1 MSEWNI
7 YTVGSVDFL
16 YNVLNSI
23 AMMLNNGTYSDTF
36 RISALLGVIGI
47 VIASAVSGGKTLS
60 FGQMAV
66 CIVMYMLFFQVSA
79 RVNLED
85 LTTGEF
91 RAVDNVPWGL
101 AAPASIISTVGY
113 SVTENMEQAF
123 STPAMTEY
131 GALDPLF
138 TLTAYYDALKD
149 PMRWR
154 LGTGGSN
161 PDIAASIDS
170 YIRTCVINDIN
181 RNATTYAHIWRNG
194 GGVDSVR
201 SSDASTYVVLYDGLN
216 SNGPQVNPRNASQYT
231 CAGAY
236 TRLKNQA
243 AGSYPTLVA
252 TSGRV
257 MAAYGRCD
265 DTCSPEVKVTNM
277 MNFYNIASSN
287 VRDFQLQMLMM
298 PNIAKIPQDAYLDSF
313 KGTAA
318 ITRAQTATQ
327 QAFQWSSGGS
337 SFLYWMSS
345 FMPIFQG
352 VIYALTPFMAFLLGL
367 GVMGLRLIMK
377 YFLIIVWTQTWVPLA
392 AVINLYMLTKMQSD
406 SAAIL
411 SITSGVSSLGTVAFN
426 QLYDLIVNTQKNIAL
441 AGNLFGLIPALG
453 GFIVWGSSIAFNSLA
468 NSAAA
473 PSPADT
479 KVLAPDMTNAPAL
492 NNRSAEFSNSPM
504 SGTTMTG
511 ASGIV
516 GSISMQEMASSNL
529 QSAAAK
535 KETASQQESAAR
547 NAFVNSLASNQHSG
561 THSTAQNAQVSSS
574 LSQAFGSDASK
585 IFSYMEAHGKT
596 ATDAVADLNSVTK
609 GGSLGVGTGS
619 GPGVSAG
626 ATAAVSSGS
635 TDQHGNSIQGSE
647 SSGDQDAARLAS
659 SLGAGY
665 EKKLSGAINDVA
677 AHTSQFGISSS
688 EGSSYSSAYSN
699 SQSAEK
705 AYSEAE
711 TFSQSSAVNQAIG
724 FDVLG
729 KKVTSSPGLEQKMQQ
744 LINAEPGSAQQRDQY
759 ANQLMRNGLSS
770 AEAQGA
776 ASVLALKDAGKLN
789 EVAHELGFVNGGSS
803 PEITSS
809 AASQYSNVAPDAS
822 EITGKIDGIG
832 GVTMAGV
839 SSTQGEARGTVSTQE
854 GYTAPSATAG
864 RVGDRFDSYIA
875 ADGPV
880 QTDHNKQSA
889 EVVKSQQESAYNSIA
904 NLAPSSIAREG
915 LSIVNNLTSRIS
927 DDNPVIQETRRQAQE
942 VQAKYGNNSQASE
955 AIAEYYALGKAGVTG
970 DTLQQARDNA
980 VAAISLDTGGHQ
992 SSDGMVH
999 GGNREW
1005 GERAVTAIE
1014 STFERQGT
1022 DDRNTLSTVTL
1033 GLNEAAGKTLP
1044 SNTTS
1049 HAEGGS
1055 LTGARSNVTTS
1066 GGGEGYGNGAS
1077 ASDNEEIRIEIT
1089 RGNESP
1095 DPHKRKI

>member
-60 FGQMAV
+60 LGQMAV

-113 SVTENMEQAF
+113 SVTENMEQAL
-123 STPAMTEY
+123 STAQMTQY
-131 GALDPLF
+131 GALDPLY

-149 PMRWR
+149 PMRWW
-154 LGTGGSN
+154 LGSEGSN
-161 PDIAASIDS
+161 ADIAASIDS
-170 YIRTCVINDIN
+170 YVRTCVINDIN
-181 RNATTYAHIWRNG
+181 RNTATYAHLWRNAS
-194 GGVDSVR
+194 GVDAVR
-201 SSDASTYVVLYDGLN
+201 SNDLSTYVIIYDGLN
-216 SNGPQVNPRNASQYT
+216 SNGPHVNPRNASQYT
-231 CAGAY
+231 CSEAY
-236 TRLKNQA
+236 TKLKNQA
-243 AGSYPTLVA
+243 SGSYETLMGA
-252 TSGRV
+252 SGRV
-257 MAAYGRCD
+257 MRSYGRCNGCNPM
-265 DTCSPEVKVTNM
+265 TKVADM
-277 MNFYNIASSN
+277 MNFYNISTSN

-298 PNIAKIPQDAYLDSF
+298 PNISKIPQDAYLDSF

-352 VIYALTPFMAFLLGL
+352 IIYALTPFMAFLLGL

-406 SAAIL
+406 ANAIL
-411 SITSGVSSLGTVAFN
+411 MIGGGANQIGTLAFN
-426 QLYDLIVNTQKNIAL
+426 QLYDLLISTQKNIGL
-441 AGNLFGLIPALG
+441 AGHLFGLIPALG
-453 GFIVWGSSIAFNSLA
+453 GFIVWGSSMAFNSLS

-492 NNRSAEFSNSPM
+492 NNRSSEFSNSPM
-504 SGTTMTG
+504 SGTTVTG

-547 NAFVNSLASNQHSG
+547 NAFVNSLASNQNSG

-574 LSQAFGSDASK
+574 ISQAFGSDASK

-609 GGSLGVGTGS
+609 GGSIGAGTGS
-619 GPGVSAG
+619 GPGASAS

-659 SLGAGY
+659 SLGASF

-688 EGSSYSSAYSN
+688 EGSSYSNAYSN

-729 KKVTSSPGLEQKMQQ
+729 KKVTSSPVLEQKMQQ

-759 ANQLMRNGLSS
+759 ANQLMRNGLNS

-789 EVAHELGFVNGGSS
+789 EVAQELGFVAGGGS
-803 PEITSS
+803 PEITTT
-809 AASQYSNVAPDAS
+809 AASKNMNVAPDAS

-832 GVTMAGV
+832 GSTMAGV
-839 SSTQGEARGTVSTQE
+839 SSTQSEARGTVSAQQ
-854 GYTAPSATAG
+854 GYTAPSATSG

-880 QTDHNKQSA
+880 QTDHNRQSA
-889 EVVKSQQESAYNSIA
+889 EVVSSQQESAYNIIA
-904 NLAPSSIAREG
+904 NTAPSSIAREG

-927 DDNPVIQETRRQAQE
+927 NDNPVIQETRRQAQE
-942 VQAKYGNNSQASE
+942 VQAKYGNNSQASD

-992 SSDGMVH
+992 SSDGTIH

-1033 GLNEAAGKTLP
+1033 GLNEASGKTLP
-1044 SNTTS
+1044 SNTSS
-1049 HAEGGS
+1049 HTEGGS
-1055 LTGARSNVTTS
+1055 LTGARSNSV
-1066 GGGEGYGNGAS
+1066 GNGDGNAGAS
-1077 ASDNEEIRIEIT
+1077 AGDDGGIRIEIT
-1089 RGNESP
+1089 KGVEGP

>member
-47 VIASAVSGGKTLS
+47 VIASAISGGKVLS

-123 STPAMTEY
+123 STPSMTEY

-154 LGTGGSN
+154 LGTGGSD
-161 PDIAASIDS
+161 PDIAASVDS
-170 YIRTCVINDIN
+170 YVRTCVINDIN
-181 RNATTYAHIWRNG
+181 RNANTYAHIWRDG
-194 GGVDSVR
+194 GGIDAVR
-201 SSDASTYVVLYDGLN
+201 SNDLSTYVVLYDGLN

-231 CAGAY
+231 CSEAY
-236 TRLKNQA
+236 TKLKNQA

-257 MAAYGRCD
+257 MSAYGRCD
-265 DTCSPEVKVTNM
+265 SCSPETKVTDM
-277 MNFYNIASSN
+277 MDFYNISSSN

-318 ITRAQTATQ
+318 VTRAQTATQ

-367 GVMGLRLIMK
+367 GVMGIRLIMK

-406 SAAIL
+406 SASIL
-411 SITSGVSSLGTVAFN
+411 ALTSGVTSVGTVAFN
-426 QLYDLIVNTQKNIAL
+426 QLYDLIISTQKNIAL

-492 NNRSAEFSNSPM
+492 NNRSAEYSYSPM
-504 SGTTMTG
+504 SGTTLTG
-511 ASGIV
+511 ASGVV
-516 GSISMQEMASSNL
+516 GGISMSSIAQSSMTSARNEL
-529 QSAAAK
+529 QSA
-535 KETASQQESAAR
+535 SLQEQAAR
-547 NAFVNSLASNQHSG
+547 NSAVQTLAANKQNG
-561 THSTAQNAQVSSS
+561 THSQAQNNALISSMKQN
-574 LSQAFGSDASK
+574 LGSDYA
-585 IFSYMEAHGKT
+585 IAEDFMRKT
-596 ATDAVADLNSVTK
+596 GGDATDALNYMNT
-609 GGSLGVGTGS
+609 LANQVGIDAS
-619 GPGVSAG
+619 AGVSASKG
-626 ATAAVSSGS
+626 VKVPGVGSAEIKGQAGVSAAGSATSLT
-635 TDQHGNSIQGSE
+635 TDQHGNKISSNEGGGNSE
-647 SSGDQDAARLAS
+647 SSRLSHGVSADLAKNIGSTLTDVLSKS
-659 SLGAGY
+659 S
-665 EKKLSGAINDVA
+665 E
-677 AHTSQFGISSS
+677 FGVSSS
-688 EGSSYSSAYSN
+688 TGTSYNEAYSHLQTA
-699 SQSAEK
+699 SKQF
-705 AYSEAE
+705 SEAE
-711 TFSQSSAVNQAIG
+711 TFSQSSAINQTIS

-729 KKVTSSPGLEQKMQQ
+729 QKVNAVQGLDQKITQ
-744 LINAEPGSAQQRDQY
+744 IGNTIEGFAKTRDQY
-759 ANQLMRNGLSS
+759 ASQMVGNGMNSDN
-770 AEAQGA
+770 AHAA
-776 ASVLALKDAGKLN
+776 ASIMALKDGGQLHQIAGD
-789 EVAHELGFVNGGSS
+789 LGFLSGGNS
-803 PEITSS
+803 PEINNDKASLNRGVSGNAEGATQQIGAIEGATSAGVASTQSQAHSGISTVGSNSNPGTVRPNVQADWDRNSDLGGPVRSHNNEHNNVVEYQQSRS
-809 AASQYSNVAPDAS
+809 AAGMVATYQP
-822 EITGKIDGIG
+822 
-832 GVTMAGV
+832 
-839 SSTQGEARGTVSTQE
+839 
-854 GYTAPSATAG
+854 
-864 RVGDRFDSYIA
+864 
-875 ADGPV
+875 
-880 QTDHNKQSA
+880 N
-889 EVVKSQQESAYNSIA
+889 N
-904 NLAPSSIAREG
+904 IARDG
-915 LSIVNNLTSRIS
+915 MRIVNNLSSRLNN
-927 DDNPVIQETRRQAQE
+927 DNPTIQHERAVAHQVATDNGNS
-942 VQAKYGNNSQASE
+942 YGAH
-955 AIAEYYALGKAGVTG
+955 ALAEFYAAGKAGASGAVLDAFRENAMATIMADTG
-970 DTLQQARDNA
+970 GVRQSDGSVIGGNKEYAARA
-980 VAAISLDTGGHQ
+980 VAA
-992 SSDGMVH
+992 V
-999 GGNREW
+999 
-1005 GERAVTAIE
+1005 E
-1014 STFERQGT
+1014 STFERQGAN
-1022 DDRNTLSTVTL
+1022 DLNTLNMATK
-1033 GLNEAAGKTLP
+1033 GLWAAKNADELP
-1044 SNTTS
+1044 SNETKHSWGEGITS
-1049 HAEGGS
+1049 P
-1055 LTGARSNVTTS
+1055 RSN
-1066 GGGEGYGNGAS
+1066 GN
-1077 ASDNEEIRIEIT
+1077 
-1089 RGNESP
+1089 
-1095 DPHKRKI
+1095 

>member
-16 YNVLNSI
+16 YNVLNAI
-23 AMMLNNGTYSDTF
+23 AMMLNNGTYADTF

-47 VIASAVSGGKTLS
+47 VIVSAISGGKTLS

-85 LTTGEF
+85 LTTGHF

-113 SVTENMEQAF
+113 SVTENMEQAL
-123 STPAMTEY
+123 STAQMTQY
-131 GALDPLF
+131 GALDPLY

-154 LGTGGSN
+154 LGSAGSN
-161 PDIAASIDS
+161 PDIAASVDS
-170 YIRTCVINDIN
+170 YVRTCVINDIN
-181 RNATTYAHIWRNG
+181 RNATTYAHLWRDPA
-194 GGVDSVR
+194 GVDAVKSN
-201 SSDASTYVVLYDGLN
+201 DLSTYVVLYDGLN

-231 CAGAY
+231 CAEAY
-236 TRLKNQA
+236 TKLKNQA
-243 AGSYPTLVA
+243 SGSYATLMSA
-252 TSGRV
+252 SGRV
-257 MAAYGRCD
+257 MGSYGRCNGCNPM
-265 DTCSPEVKVTNM
+265 TKVGDM
-277 MNFYNIASSN
+277 MNFYNISTSN

-298 PNIAKIPQDAYLDSF
+298 PNITKIPQDAYLDSF

-352 VIYALTPFMAFLLGL
+352 IIYSLTPFMAFLLGL
-367 GVMGLRLIMK
+367 GVMGLRLILK

-392 AVINLYMLTKMQSD
+392 AVVNLYMLTKMQSD
-406 SAAIL
+406 AS
-411 SITSGVSSLGTVAFN
+411 SIMMIAGGATELGSVAFN
-426 QLYDLIVNTQKNIAL
+426 QLYDLLISTQKNIGL
-441 AGNLFGLIPALG
+441 AGHLFGLIPALG
-453 GFIVWGSSIAFNSLA
+453 GFIVWGSAMAFNSLS

-479 KVLAPDMTNAPAL
+479 KTLAPDMTNAPAL
-492 NNRSAEFSNSPM
+492 NNRSAEFSASPM
-504 SGTTMTG
+504 SGTTLTG
-511 ASGIV
+511 ASGVV

-535 KETASQQESAAR
+535 KEVATQQESAAR

-574 LSQAFGSDASK
+574 INQAFGSDASK

-647 SSGDQDAARLAS
+647 TSGDQDAARLAS

-665 EKKLSGAINDVA
+665 EKKLAGAINDVA
-677 AHTSQFGISSS
+677 AHTSQFGMSSS
-688 EGSSYSSAYSN
+688 EGSSYSNAYSN

-705 AYSEAE
+705 AYSEAQ

-729 KKVTSSPGLEQKMQQ
+729 KKVTSTPGLEQKMQQ
-744 LINAEPGSAQQRDQY
+744 LINAEPGSAEHRDQY
-759 ANQLMRNGLSS
+759 ANQLMRNGLNS

-776 ASVLALKDAGKLN
+776 ASVLALKDAGRLN
-789 EVAHELGFVNGGSS
+789 EVAQDLGFIAGGSS
-803 PEITSS
+803 PEITST
-809 AASQYSNVAPDAS
+809 AASQNMNVAPDAS

-832 GVTMAGV
+832 GSTMAGV
-839 SSTQGEARGTVSTQE
+839 SSTQGEARGTVSAQE
-854 GYTAPSATAG
+854 GYTAPSATSG

-875 ADGPV
+875 PDGPV
-880 QTDHNKQSA
+880 QTDHDRQSA
-889 EVVKSQQESAYNSIA
+889 EVVSSQQESAYNIIA
-904 NLAPSSIAREG
+904 NTAPSSIAREG

-927 DDNPVIQETRRQAQE
+927 NDNPVIQETRRQAQE
-942 VQAKYGNNSQASE
+942 VQAKYGNDSQASE

-980 VAAISLDTGGHQ
+980 VAAIALDTGGHQ
-992 SSDGMVH
+992 SSDGTIQ

-1055 LTGARSNVTTS
+1055 LTGARSNVTS
-1066 GGGEGYGNGAS
+1066 DGDSEGYGSGAS
-1077 ASDNEEIRIEIT
+1077 PSENEVRIEIT
-1089 RGNESP
+1089 RGVESP
-1095 DPHKRKI
+1095 DPHKRKF

>member
-47 VIASAVSGGKTLS
+47 VIASAISGGKVLS

-123 STPAMTEY
+123 STPSMTEY

-161 PDIAASIDS
+161 PDIAASVDS
-170 YIRTCVINDIN
+170 YVRTCVINDIN
-181 RNATTYAHIWRNG
+181 RNANTYAHIWRDG
-194 GGVDSVR
+194 GGVDAVR
-201 SSDASTYVVLYDGLN
+201 SNDLSTYVVIYDGLN

-231 CAGAY
+231 CSEAY
-236 TRLKNQA
+236 TKLKNQA

-257 MAAYGRCD
+257 MSAYGRCD
-265 DTCSPEVKVTNM
+265 SCSPETKVTDM
-277 MNFYNIASSN
+277 MDFYNISSSN

-318 ITRAQTATQ
+318 VTRAQTATQ

-367 GVMGLRLIMK
+367 GVMGIRLIMK

-411 SITSGVSSLGTVAFN
+411 ALTSGVTSIGTVAFN
-426 QLYDLIVNTQKNIAL
+426 QLYDLIISTQKNIAL

-492 NNRSAEFSNSPM
+492 NNRSAEYSHSPM
-504 SGTTMTG
+504 SGTTLTG
-511 ASGIV
+511 ASGVV
-516 GSISMQEMASSNL
+516 GGISMSSIAQSSMSSARNEL
-529 QSAAAK
+529 QSA
-535 KETASQQESAAR
+535 SLQEQAAR
-547 NAFVNSLASNQHSG
+547 NSAVQTLAANKQNG
-561 THSTAQNAQVSSS
+561 THSQAQNNAVLSSMKQH
-574 LSQAFGSDASK
+574 LGSDYAVAED
-585 IFSYMEAHGKT
+585 FMRKT
-596 ATDAVADLNSVTK
+596 GGDATDALNYMNTLAIQAGVDASA
-609 GGSLGVGTGS
+609 GVG
-619 GPGVSAG
+619 AG
-626 ATAAVSSGS
+626 APVGPKA
-635 TDQHGNSIQGSE
+635 Q
-647 SSGDQDAARLAS
+647 
-659 SLGAGY
+659 AG
-665 EKKLSGAINDVA
+665 
-677 AHTSQFGISSS
+677 
-688 EGSSYSSAYSN
+688 
-699 SQSAEK
+699 
-705 AYSEAE
+705 
-711 TFSQSSAVNQAIG
+711 
-724 FDVLG
+724 
-729 KKVTSSPGLEQKMQQ
+729 
-744 LINAEPGSAQQRDQY
+744 
-759 ANQLMRNGLSS
+759 
-770 AEAQGA
+770 
-776 ASVLALKDAGKLN
+776 ASV
-789 EVAHELGFVNGGSS
+789 
-803 PEITSS
+803 
-809 AASQYSNVAPDAS
+809 
-822 EITGKIDGIG
+822 
-832 GVTMAGV
+832 
-839 SSTQGEARGTVSTQE
+839 
-854 GYTAPSATAG
+854 
-864 RVGDRFDSYIA
+864 
-875 ADGPV
+875 
-880 QTDHNKQSA
+880 
-889 EVVKSQQESAYNSIA
+889 
-904 NLAPSSIAREG
+904 
-915 LSIVNNLTSRIS
+915 
-927 DDNPVIQETRRQAQE
+927 
-942 VQAKYGNNSQASE
+942 
-955 AIAEYYALGKAGVTG
+955 
-970 DTLQQARDNA
+970 
-980 VAAISLDTGGHQ
+980 
-992 SSDGMVH
+992 
-999 GGNREW
+999 
-1005 GERAVTAIE
+1005 
-1014 STFERQGT
+1014 
-1022 DDRNTLSTVTL
+1022 
-1033 GLNEAAGKTLP
+1033 
-1044 SNTTS
+1044 
-1049 HAEGGS
+1049 
-1055 LTGARSNVTTS
+1055 
-1066 GGGEGYGNGAS
+1066 
-1077 ASDNEEIRIEIT
+1077 
-1089 RGNESP
+1089 
-1095 DPHKRKI
+1095 